1 MSAKSVFFLWLTDKS
16 SISLVFYLCL
26 LLLKTMF
33 FFEVSLAE
41 KNYAGVIKGVFWE
54 QEEVVTWVAHF
65 SLLVEAVISF
75 TGHKITLVH

>member
-1 MSAKSVFFLWLTDKS
+1 
-16 SISLVFYLCL
+16 
-26 LLLKTMF
+26 MF